1 LCQICAKVSAVP
13 YDLSLIF
20 VCCYQC
26 DIPNVITKRKKIN
39 ITVEVSYDPEQIQ
52 RTVNLA
58 KLVDV
63 ADNNVEEFA
72 WGKYPVE
79 ARAAVLSA
87 NQLLNVS
94 QELNITFQIK
104 PAEGDLMEA
113 QNFRF

>member
-1 LCQICAKVSAVP
+1 M
-13 YDLSLIF
+13 
-20 VCCYQC
+20 
-26 DIPNVITKRKKIN
+26 PNAISRRKKIS

-63 ADNNVEEFA
+63 ANSVEEFA

-79 ARAAVLSA
+79 AALLVLSA